1 MFSRFMNRYKRL
13 IDGIEKVE
21 TFIASFLLGVLA
33 CIIMMEVVSRYCLNH
48 PFPWVFELTMFL
60 FTYIVFV
67 GMPVMYKQKSLIILE
82 FLFRRLPFRAQRYL
96 SLIWE
101 LLIGVFM
108 VFLMVSSYELQD
120 LQKRYTSPT
129 LDISFQFFTI
139 PILFCSISILLFNIY
154 GILIQIVEITGK
166 EPGELV
172 EEKLVEGKGGCI
184 EI

>member
-1 MFSRFMNRYKRL
+1 MRGYKRL

-21 TFIASFLLGVLA
+21 IFIASFLLGILA

-82 FLFRRLPFRAQRYL
+82 FLFRRMPFRAQQYL
-96 SLIWE
+96 YLIWE
-101 LLIGVFM
+101 VLIGVFM
-108 VFLMVSSYELQD
+108 VFLIVSSYELQN

-139 PILFCSISILLFNIY
+139 PILFCGVSILLFNGYVIFTHVKK
-154 GILIQIVEITGK
+154 IAGK
-166 EPGELV
+166 EGEELV
-172 EEKLVEGKGGCI
+172 VDKLEGKGGCA

>member
-1 MFSRFMNRYKRL
+1 MFRTFMKGYKRL
-13 IDGIEKVE
+13 IDGIERAELFV
-21 TFIASFLLGVLA
+21 ASFLLGVLA
-33 CIIMMEVVSRYCLNH
+33 CIIMMEVVSRYFLNH

-82 FLFRRLPFRAQRYL
+82 FIFRRLPFRAQRYL

-101 LLIGVFM
+101 ILIGTFM

-139 PILFCSISILLFNIY
+139 PILFCGASILLFNGY
-154 GILIQIVEITGK
+154 VILTHVKKIAGK
-166 EPGELV
+166 EGEELV
-172 EEKLVEGKGGCI
+172 VDKLEGKGGCI